1 MERLPKCYLL
11 FHNISKPKNIGSLV
25 RSACAFNVEK
35 VFLISKDPEK
45 KKDSKIMKAFGIRHG
60 AQGTEDRIE
69 YGFFFSVQEA
79 KEYFLAHKI
88 RVVGVEIGNGARSV
102 NDKAAFDG
110 DTVFILGNEGDGI
123 HPPLKAICDHFVYI
137 PQYTSKTASLNVAS
151 AGAIILHEFAKFAGY
166 REQEVHGEKFRKP
179 EQDELER
186 EEKIRRQ
193 KELIGKR
200 QPREGADGG
209 ASPSENSDSEGSQ
222 PQKATKE

>member
-69 YGFFFSVQEA
+69 YGFFFSIQEA
-79 KEYFLAHKI
+79 KEYFLEHKI
-88 RVVGVEIGNGARSV
+88 RVIGIEIGNGARSV
-102 NDKAAFDG
+102 NDKAAFEG

-123 HPPLKAICDHFVYI
+123 HPPLKAICDNFVYI
-137 PQYTSKTASLNVAS
+137 PQYTSKTASLNVAA

-166 REQEVHGEKFRKP
+166 REEEVHGEKFRKP
-179 EQDELER
+179 EQDDLDR
-186 EEKIRRQ
+186 EERVQRQ
-193 KELIGKR
+193 KEHMGKR
-200 QPREGADGG
+200 QVREQAGQD
-209 ASPSENSDSEGSQ
+209 SESGQSDSEGSH